1 MPDVII
7 KIIQTGDIHGCFFS
21 YDFIKRKEATACLS
35 RISSYIAG
43 ERLKLGDKLILLD
56 LGDILQGHPT
66 CYYSS
71 LKKTA
76 CPYLNKHSSKNLGS
90 TVSGKPVHSNIEID
104 NSVSRL

>member
-71 LKKTA
+71 FVNRSHTCLA
-76 CPYLNKHSSKNLGS
+76 ARVLNHLGYDA
-90 TVSGKPVHSNIEID
+90 VCIGNHDI
-104 NSVSRL
+104 